1 MSGVILA
8 VLDHPDATGA
18 LLNAA
23 RRLAELCDATRINAL
38 VVRMPPEAMVSPSEE
53 VLTAQR
59 EARLRA
65 EEASRAAGVR
75 EVFDAWAANL
85 PAGIVAEWTDTD
97 GITELLVE
105 ERGRRADYL
114 VIEQPARHDYGTSW
128 HALRA
133 ALFTTDRPVLVV
145 PAQSTTT
152 FGRRV
157 AIAWRDDE
165 PATKA
170 VLAVLRCLSQAEG
183 VFVLAGT
190 RGDAAPQLPAILAEH
205 GIAAALHAMPIGS
218 GVFGAALL
226 AKAHELGAD
235 LLVMGAYQHSPLREF
250 LLGGVTRHML
260 ANADLPLLLR
270 H

>member
-105 ERGRRADYL
+105 GRGRRADYL

-183 VFVLAGT
+183 VFVLAAREATPPRNCRRSWRSTASPQRCT
-190 RGDAAPQLPAILAEH
+190 RCRSVPAYSARHSSPRLTNS
-205 GIAAALHAMPIGS
+205 AL
-218 GVFGAALL
+218 
-226 AKAHELGAD
+226 
-235 LLVMGAYQHSPLREF
+235 
-250 LLGGVTRHML
+250 TCW
-260 ANADLPLLLR
+260 
-270 H
+270 